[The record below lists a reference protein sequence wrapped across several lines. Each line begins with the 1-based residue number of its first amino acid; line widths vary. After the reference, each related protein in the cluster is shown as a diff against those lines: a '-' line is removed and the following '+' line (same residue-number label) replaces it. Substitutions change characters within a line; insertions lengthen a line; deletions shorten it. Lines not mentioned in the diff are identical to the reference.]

1 MAENKNSILV
11 YADWL
16 NVFEELED
24 DEAGR
29 LIKHFFRYV
38 NDLNPEPPDRLTKIA
53 FEPIKQSLKR
63 DLDKWETKKGERSL
77 SGRLGNLKKYTPDL
91 YKQVS
96 ENQITIEAAESIAK
110 HRKISLSDNSD
121 SNISQRIA
129 NIAVSVSES
138 VSVSDILLEKESKH
152 SLSNNITLEEKKA
165 NFLKKNDRKA
175 AMIGGSDSEAK
186 HGGSNKSDA
195 KPPPSTI
202 AVVLD
207 SPYGTG
213 ELHHRVRE
221 WARANPGK
229 HEAEVFKDFLGY
241 WTAPVQKGQDRG
253 RELWKTKLTFEIGLR
268 LATWAKNEKQSNQN
282 GNKTNTSPAD
292 YLTNTAR
299 ELEAIFNS
307 PNSSRRPT
315 I

>member
-96 ENQITIEAAESIAK
+96 ENQITIEAAENIAK
-110 HRKISLSDNSD
+110 HRKTSLSDDSD
-121 SNISQRIA
+121 SNPSQTIA
-129 NIAVSVSES
+129 NIAVSVSDS

-165 NFLKKNDRKA
+165 KIFEKNNERKA
-175 AMIGGSDSEAK
+175 AMHGGSDSEAK
-186 HGGSNKSDA
+186 QGGSN
-195 KPPPSTI
+195 TI
-202 AVVLD
+202 AVVKD

-221 WARANPGK
+221 WAKANPGK

-241 WTAPVQKGQDRG
+241 WTATVQKGRDRG
-253 RELWKTKLTFEIGLR
+253 RELWKTKLTFEIGQR

-282 GNKTNTSPAD
+282 GNKANTNPTE
-292 YLTNTAR
+292 YLTKTAR
-299 ELEAIFNS
+299 ELEEIFNS
-307 PNSSRRPT
+307 PNSSHHAPV
-315 I
+315 